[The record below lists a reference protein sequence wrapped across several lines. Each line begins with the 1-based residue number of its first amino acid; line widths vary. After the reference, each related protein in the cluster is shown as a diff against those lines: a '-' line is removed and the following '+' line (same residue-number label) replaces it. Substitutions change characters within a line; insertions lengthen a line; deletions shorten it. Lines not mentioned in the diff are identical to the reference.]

1 MDLAPST
8 PDLPTGP
15 TFIDQLIHELSS
27 IQPDPLASPQTQ
39 TQVHQHQLRSST
51 SLSQTRAQNALSRL
65 SPTHAA
71 KVKPLL
77 LTLHCVFPNDVL
89 PALDILDRGLVQR
102 VGVDR
107 TSGGEEV
114 ERVVHPPND
123 EQSGSVRVPQQ
134 QQQQQ
139 QQSLDEPQLEVS
151 DTATCSIPDPR
162 TLHTPQGVGEQ
173 DHPQPDVHVHA
184 PAPHRGR
191 ERRGSVFLVTST
203 SSAAAAPAPQQPSTL
218 FPTSTPSP
226 KTPLRNPTP
235 TPSIHSHPP
244 PSQVYEVRLQAWNC
258 TCATFILSAFRNL
271 PSRQSIADPNT
282 KTTSPRP
289 ARVHSHGQDD
299 VEKELRFA
307 SATGYPFGGTLTSL
321 VDRETPPVC
330 KHLLA
335 CLLFVRCPGLFRDGG
350 FMDLRVSREEL
361 AGWCAGWGG

>member
-1 MDLAPST
+1 MNLAPST

-27 IQPDPLASPQTQ
+27 IQPDPPASPETQ
-39 TQVHQHQLRSST
+39 PQVHQHQHQLRSST
-51 SLSQTRAQNALSRL
+51 SLSQTQAQNALSRL

-102 VGVDR
+102 VGVNRD
-107 TSGGEEV
+107 SGGEEV
-114 ERVVHPPND
+114 ERVVHPGDD
-123 EQSGSVRVPQQ
+123 EQSGSVRVP
-134 QQQQQ
+134 Q

-162 TLHTPQGVGEQ
+162 TLHTPEGVGEQ
-173 DHPQPDVHVHA
+173 DRPQPDVHVHVH
-184 PAPHRGR
+184 APHRGR

-203 SSAAAAPAPQQPSTL
+203 SSAAAQQPSTL
-218 FPTSTPSP
+218 FPTSTP
-226 KTPLRNPTP
+226 
-235 TPSIHSHPP
+235 TPSIHAHPP

-258 TCATFILSAFRNL
+258 TCATFIISAFRNP
-271 PSRQSIADPNT
+271 PSRQSIADPHT

-289 ARVHSHGQDD
+289 ARVHGHGQDD
-299 VEKELRFA
+299 VEEDLRFA
-307 SATGYPFGGTLTSL
+307 SATGYPFGGTLTTL

-350 FMDLRVSREEL
+350 FMDLRISREEL